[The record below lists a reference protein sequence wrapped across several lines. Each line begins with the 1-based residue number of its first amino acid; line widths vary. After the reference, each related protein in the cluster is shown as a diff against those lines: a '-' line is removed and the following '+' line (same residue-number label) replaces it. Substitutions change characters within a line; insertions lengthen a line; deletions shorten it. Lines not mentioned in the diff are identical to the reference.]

1 MRYRRYPTEILFS
14 FTCRRICDTVTALQ
28 NLMCIESS
36 QWVYSELFVKILIKL
51 VLIKGCLNIMWYG
64 GVTVYI
70 SESWFLLKECS
81 YLKKQKKKVHM
92 VLTRYKGK
100 EGGEI
105 FIGDKSKTQNSR
117 ESYKNI
123 KMMYIWIFW
132 STRCVNLWE
141 CTYISYGLLCVL
153 GHEGNNEF

>member
-1 MRYRRYPTEILFS
+1 
-14 FTCRRICDTVTALQ
+14 
-28 NLMCIESS
+28 
-36 QWVYSELFVKILIKL
+36 
-51 VLIKGCLNIMWYG
+51 MWYG

-123 KMMYIWIFW
+123 KMMYI
-132 STRCVNLWE
+132 
-141 CTYISYGLLCVL
+141 
-153 GHEGNNEF
+153 